1 MKPWSQSQQK
11 YVFKHIH
18 DKPLPQIAKDVGR
31 SEVALNLFLHRHRN
45 DPRIL
50 LKKNLLIQL
59 LQKKFKDIAC
69 FTPTKSFFKDV
80 QIGQKRYWSIYKGFE
95 VITEEE
101 LIRIANYLEVTL
113 EGVYE
118 ARQTSLFDK

>member
-1 MKPWSQSQQK
+1 MKPWSMNQK
-11 YVFKHIH
+11 RYVFKHIN

-31 SEVALNLFLHRHRN
+31 SENALDLFLHRHRN
-45 DPRIL
+45 DPRL
-50 LKKNLLIQL
+50 LTKKNLLVQV

-69 FTPTKSFFKDV
+69 FTPTRSFFNDV
-80 QIGQKRYWSIYKGFE
+80 QMGQKRYWAIYKGLE
-95 VITEEE
+95 PITEEE

-118 ARQTSLFDK
+118 ARQTILFE

>member
-1 MKPWSQSQQK
+1 MKPWTPNQKK
-11 YVFKHIH
+11 YVFKHIN

-31 SEVALNLFLHRHRN
+31 SENALDLFLHRHRN
-45 DPRIL
+45 DPRL
-50 LKKNLLIQL
+50 LTKKNLLVQV

-69 FTPTKSFFKDV
+69 FTPTRSFFNDV
-80 QIGQKRYWSIYKGFE
+80 QMGQKRYWAIYKGLE

-118 ARQTSLFDK
+118 ARQTTLFE